1 MSTFFDVP
9 FSRFIGDLNLK
20 KVAIVSVAGILKK
33 NDLPPESEEFILI
46 PSDTP
51 ASGLRVTH
59 HHINPAI
66 LQGDINAIF
75 PIDRLRE
82 LANEGKIGGPTDN
95 HVSVF
100 GFHLMQSRIR
110 KEVAPKIAELLESD
124 DAGAALFL
132 SGCIFCNRIAIS
144 IQTIVEDW
152 GIPTV
157 AITQHPII
165 TRMGHPPRA
174 LYPTGLRP
182 GHAVGLPNHPDM
194 QKEIIMEALSL
205 LHTVDEPGLV
215 IEKSY
220 SDYALVQ

>member
-33 NDLPPESEEFILI
+33 NDIPPENQEFILI
-46 PSDTP
+46 PSDTS
-51 ASGLRVTH
+51 ANDLTVVHR
-59 HHINPAI
+59 HINPVI
-66 LQGDINAIF
+66 LKGDINALF

-82 LANEGKIGGPTDN
+82 LAEEGKIGGPTNN

-100 GFHLMQSRIR
+100 GFHLLQSRIR
-110 KEVAPKIAELLESD
+110 KEVAPQIAEALESD

-132 SGCIFCNRIAIS
+132 SGCIFCNRIAVG
-144 IQTIVEDW
+144 IQTVVEDW

-157 AITQHPII
+157 TITQHPIV

-182 GHAVGLPNHPDM
+182 GHAVGLPNRPDM
-194 QKEIIMEALSL
+194 QKEIIMEALNL
-205 LHTVDEPGLV
+205 LHTVEEPGLV

>member
-33 NDLPPESEEFILI
+33 NDHPQETEEFILI

-51 ASGLRVTH
+51 ASDLTITH
-59 HHINPAI
+59 HHINPSI
-66 LQGDINAIF
+66 LKGDINALF
-75 PIDRLRE
+75 PIDRFRE
-82 LANEGKIGGPTDN
+82 LEDEGKIGGPTSN

-100 GFHLMQSRIR
+100 GFHLLQSRIR
-110 KEVAPKIAELLESD
+110 REVAPKIAEVLESD
-124 DAGAALFL
+124 DAGAVLFL
-132 SGCIFCNRIAIS
+132 SGCIFCNRIAIG
-144 IQTIVEDW
+144 IQTVVEDW

-157 AITQHPII
+157 AITQHPIV

-174 LYPTGLRP
+174 FYPTGLRP
-182 GHAVGLPNHPDM
+182 GHAVGLPNRPDM
-194 QKEIIMEALSL
+194 QKEIIMEALNL
-205 LHTVDEPGLV
+205 LRTVEEPGLV

-220 SDYALVQ
+220 SDYTLVQ